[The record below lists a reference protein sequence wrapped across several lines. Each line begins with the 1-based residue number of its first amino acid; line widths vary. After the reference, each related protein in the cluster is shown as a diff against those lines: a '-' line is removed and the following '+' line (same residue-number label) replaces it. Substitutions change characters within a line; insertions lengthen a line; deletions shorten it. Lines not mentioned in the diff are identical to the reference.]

1 MAIERDVAE
10 LEAAC
15 AWWQKA
21 LRLQDWKVRV
31 RWADLELAKAGRSAQ
46 VEWEAKHKE
55 ATIDVMVP
63 ELYPEDWSEDARDW
77 RTHLVHELLHL
88 HFLAFAA
95 NEDTPEDMA
104 QEQAIEFIAQALT
117 RLKREAD
124 GSSS

>member
-15 AWWQKA
+15 AWWQER
-21 LRLQDWKVRV
+21 LRLRDWKVRV
-31 RWADLELAKAGRSAQ
+31 RWADLELARKERSAQ
-46 VEWEAKHKE
+46 VEWQAKHKE

-63 ELYPEDWSEDARDW
+63 ELYPDDWSEDARDW
-77 RTHLVHELLHL
+77 HTHLAHELLHL

-95 NEDTPEDMA
+95 DEDTPESIA
-104 QEQAIEFIAQALT
+104 QEQAIELIAQALA

-124 GSSS
+124 GNLR